1 MMAPLCCCL
10 LRARRLLFF
19 FFFFFAVAVVL
30 FSSVSVA
37 QIPGFQSIDCGGS
50 GNYTD
55 EVGLEWTGDEAYV
68 GGGAGATASISSMS
82 GQGRRPYRTVRYF
95 PADGRKYCYR
105 VSVKARTRY
114 LVRASFLYGN
124 FDGSRVFPEFD
135 LYVGASRWSTIVIY
149 DESKVVTREM
159 VALAQSGPSLSVC
172 LANATTGHP
181 FISTLELRPLN
192 ASLYHT
198 AFEAA
203 FFLSLAARI
212 NFGAPTADPV
222 RYPDDPYDRV
232 WESDMAR
239 RPNFLVDA
247 APGTIRVAT
256 DNPVFVASGE
266 RPPQK
271 VMQTAVVGTLGALTY
286 RLDLNGFPGSGWA
299 CSYLAEIEDDAAATA
314 RRFKLYIPGLAEVSK
329 PTVDIGENAPG
340 KYRVYQPGYDNI
352 SLPFVLPFA
361 FRKTDDSARGP
372 ILNAMEIYSYIPIL
386 PASPDAVAM
395 DALAA
400 RYQQQQHSW
409 AREGGDPCVPA
420 PWSWLTCTS
429 SRVIAINLSGNNLT
443 GAIPPELAA
452 LPCLQE
458 IRLDNNMLTGPIP
471 DLSACTN
478 LTVIH
483 LENNQLEGSV
493 PSYLS
498 GLPKLSEL
506 YLENNRLSGVIPRAL
521 LSRTIVF
528 KYSGNKHLRV
538 GKQEE
543 EERNVI
549 IGICALMGIGL
560 LLAAALCYAYNV
572 RVSGRKQLQGASAG
586 GNSKSKSIVV
596 SAEQKKKATP
606 VAAGGGG
613 GIDNMMAAMAARG
626 PLEFE
631 VRELEEATSKFAR
644 KIGSGGF
651 GVVYYGRLGDGR
663 EIAVKVASSN
673 ESIQGKKQLANE
685 VALLSR
691 IHHRNLVAFLGYC
704 WERDSSS
711 YMLVYEYMHNGSLKE
726 QLQMM
731 SMSWLRRLQVAE
743 DAAKG
748 IEYLH
753 CGCTPAIIHRDIKT
767 SNILLDAHMRAKV
780 SDLGLSKS
788 NKATNSTTNTITTH
802 VRGTLGYLDPHY
814 YVSQQLTHK
823 SDLYSFGIIL
833 LELIS
838 GRPPILLTPGA
849 GAMASLGP
857 WAKSHYE
864 SGDIEAIVDPSLRGR
879 YRDVHSVWK
888 VAETAVR
895 CIDADPRG
903 RPSMPEVVKDIQEA
917 IALEMPSSESE
928 RPAASF
934 FSPGAGAAG
943 ARSSATVRS
952 HDLVM
957 DNLMYDSSFCDSLN
971 LPRTPR

>member
-1 MMAPLCCCL
+1 CVGRVPEHRLRGLRQLHRRGRAGVDGRRGVRGRGRRHDGEHLVHLGAGAAALQDGAVFPSGRAQVL
-10 LRARRLLFF
+10 LQGEREGQDEVPGACELPVRQLRRQQGVPGVRPVRGRL
-19 FFFFFAVAVVL
+19 AVVHHRHL
-30 FSSVSVA
+30 RRV
-37 QIPGFQSIDCGGS
+37 QG
-50 GNYTD
+50 
-55 EVGLEWTGDEAYV
+55 GDE
-68 GGGAGATASISSMS
+68 GDGGAGSVRTLPLRLPRQRHHRPPLHLHPRAPPSQRLPLPHRLRGRLLPLPRRPHQLRRPHRRSRPLPRRPLRPRLGVRHGAQAKLPRRRRARHHPRRHRQPRLRGLRRAPAAEGDADRGGGHAGRAHLQTGPQRLPGQRVGLLVS
-82 GQGRRPYRTVRYF
+82 GGDRGRRGRHGAKVQALHPGAGRGEQ
-95 PADGRKYCYR
+95 ADGGHRR
-105 VSVKARTRY
+105 E
-114 LVRASFLYGN
+114 RA
-124 FDGSRVFPEFD
+124 
-135 LYVGASRWSTIVIY
+135 
-149 DESKVVTREM
+149 
-159 VALAQSGPSLSVC
+159 
-172 LANATTGHP
+172 
-181 FISTLELRPLN
+181 
-192 ASLYHT
+192 
-198 AFEAA
+198 
-203 FFLSLAARI
+203 
-212 NFGAPTADPV
+212 
-222 RYPDDPYDRV
+222 
-232 WESDMAR
+232 
-239 RPNFLVDA
+239 
-247 APGTIRVAT
+247 
-256 DNPVFVASGE
+256 GE
-266 RPPQK
+266 
-271 VMQTAVVGTLGALTY
+271 
-286 RLDLNGFPGSGWA
+286 
-299 CSYLAEIEDDAAATA
+299 
-314 RRFKLYIPGLAEVSK
+314 
-329 PTVDIGENAPG
+329 
-340 KYRVYQPGYDNI
+340 
-352 SLPFVLPFA
+352 
-361 FRKTDDSARGP
+361 
-372 ILNAMEIYSYIPIL
+372 
-386 PASPDAVAM
+386 
-395 DALAA
+395 
-400 RYQQQQHSW
+400 
-409 AREGGDPCVPA
+409 VP
-420 PWSWLTCTS
+420 
-429 SRVIAINLSGNNLT
+429 
-443 GAIPPELAA
+443 
-452 LPCLQE
+452 
-458 IRLDNNMLTGPIP
+458 
-471 DLSACTN
+471 
-478 LTVIH
+478 
-483 LENNQLEGSV
+483 
-493 PSYLS
+493 
-498 GLPKLSEL
+498 
-506 YLENNRLSGVIPRAL
+506 
-521 LSRTIVF
+521 
-528 KYSGNKHLRV
+528 
-538 GKQEE
+538 
-543 EERNVI
+543 
-549 IGICALMGIGL
+549 
-560 LLAAALCYAYNV
+560 
-572 RVSGRKQLQGASAG
+572 
-586 GNSKSKSIVV
+586 
-596 SAEQKKKATP
+596 
-606 VAAGGGG
+606 
-613 GIDNMMAAMAARG
+613 ARG

-731 SMSWLRRLQVAE
+731 SISWLRRLQVAE

>member
-1 MMAPLCCCL
+1 MMPPLCCCL
-10 LRARRLLFF
+10 LRRV
-19 FFFFFAVAVVL
+19 FFFAAAVVIVL

-55 EVGLEWTGDEAYV
+55 ELGLDWTGDEAYV
-68 GGGAGATASISSMS
+68 GGGGGTTASIS
-82 GQGRRPYRTVRYF
+82 GERRRPYRRVRYF

-105 VSVKARTRY
+105 VGVRARTRY

-124 FDGSRVFPEFD
+124 FDGSR
-135 LYVGASRWSTIVIY
+135 
-149 DESKVVTREM
+149 
-159 VALAQSGPSLSVC
+159 
-172 LANATTGHP
+172 
-181 FISTLELRPLN
+181 
-192 ASLYHT
+192 
-198 AFEAA
+198 
-203 FFLSLAARI
+203 
-212 NFGAPTADPV
+212 
-222 RYPDDPYDRV
+222 
-232 WESDMAR
+232 
-239 RPNFLVDA
+239 
-247 APGTIRVAT
+247 
-256 DNPVFVASGE
+256 
-266 RPPQK
+266 
-271 VMQTAVVGTLGALTY
+271 TAVVGTLGELTY
-286 RLDLNGFPGSGWA
+286 RLDLNGFPASGWA
-299 CSYLAEIEDDAAATA
+299 CSYLAEIEDDAPATA
-314 RRFKLYIPGLAEVSK
+314 RRFKLYIPGLPEVTK

-352 SLPFVLPFA
+352 SLPFLLPFA

-400 RYQQQQHSW
+400 RYEQHSW
-409 AREGGDPCVPA
+409 AREGGDPCVPST
-420 PWSWLTCTS
+420 WSWLTCTS
-429 SRVIAINLSGNNLT
+429 SRVIAINLSGYNLT

-471 DLSACTN
+471 DLSASTN
-478 LTVIH
+478 LTVI
-483 LENNQLEGSV
+483 
-493 PSYLS
+493 
-498 GLPKLSEL
+498 
-506 YLENNRLSGVIPRAL
+506 
-521 LSRTIVF
+521 
-528 KYSGNKHLRV
+528 YSGNKHLRV

-543 EERNVI
+543 QRNVI
-549 IGICALMGIGL
+549 IGISAVVGIALL
-560 LLAAALCYAYNV
+560 VAAALCCYCYAYNNV
-572 RVSGRKQLQGASAG
+572 YVSVSGRKYAAQEGSAA
-586 GNSKSKSIVV
+586 GNSKSIV
-596 SAEQKKKATP
+596 SAEQKKKKATAA
-606 VAAGGGG
+606 AAGGVNKKQEEMG
-613 GIDNMMAAMAARG
+613 MMAMAAG
-626 PLEFE
+626 HPLEFE
-631 VRELEEATSKFAR
+631 VSELEAATSKFAR
-644 KIGSGGF
+644 RIGSGGF

-663 EIAVKVASSN
+663 EIAVKVASNGN
-673 ESIQGKKQLANE
+673 ESIQGKKQLVNE
-685 VALLSR
+685 VTLLSR

-704 WERDSSS
+704 CEG
-711 YMLVYEYMHNGSLKE
+711 YMLVYEFMHNGSLKE
-726 QLQMM
+726 QLPG
-731 SMSWLRRLQVAE
+731 MSWVRRLQVAE
-743 DAAKG
+743 DAGKG

-788 NKATNSTTNTITTH
+788 NSTSTTITTH

-814 YVSQQLTHK
+814 YVSQQLTDK

-838 GRPPILLTPGA
+838 GRPPILLTDAGA
-849 GAMASLGP
+849 GASLGP

-903 RPSMPEVVKDIQEA
+903 RPSMPEVIKDIQEA
-917 IALEMPSSESE
+917 IALEMPSSDSE

-934 FSPGAGAAG
+934 FSPGVGAAG
-943 ARSSATVRS
+943 MRSSATVRS

>member
-1 MMAPLCCCL
+1 MSEMVRNAW
-10 LRARRLLFF
+10 A
-19 FFFFFAVAVVL
+19 
-30 FSSVSVA
+30 
-37 QIPGFQSIDCGGS
+37 GFQSIDCGGS

-68 GGGAGATASISSMS
+68 GGGAGTTASISSMS

-105 VSVKARTRY
+105 VSVRARTRY

-159 VALAQSGPSLSVC
+159 VALAQSGSSSLSVC

-222 RYPDDPYDRV
+222 RYPDDPDDRV

-314 RRFKLYIPGLAEVSK
+314 RRFKLYIPGLPEVSK

-400 RYQQQQHSW
+400 RYQQQHSW

-429 SRVIAINLSGNNLT
+429 SRVIAMYVRRLSFNSRAFPSFLGVLTYGT
-443 GAIPPELAA
+443 GAEIF
-452 LPCLQE
+452 QE
-458 IRLDNNMLTGPIP
+458 
-471 DLSACTN
+471 
-478 LTVIH
+478 
-483 LENNQLEGSV
+483 
-493 PSYLS
+493 
-498 GLPKLSEL
+498 
-506 YLENNRLSGVIPRAL
+506 
-521 LSRTIVF
+521 
-528 KYSGNKHLRV
+528 
-538 GKQEE
+538 
-543 EERNVI
+543 
-549 IGICALMGIGL
+549 
-560 LLAAALCYAYNV
+560 
-572 RVSGRKQLQGASAG
+572 
-586 GNSKSKSIVV
+586 
-596 SAEQKKKATP
+596 
-606 VAAGGGG
+606 
-613 GIDNMMAAMAARG
+613 
-626 PLEFE
+626 
-631 VRELEEATSKFAR
+631 
-644 KIGSGGF
+644 
-651 GVVYYGRLGDGR
+651 
-663 EIAVKVASSN
+663 
-673 ESIQGKKQLANE
+673 
-685 VALLSR
+685 
-691 IHHRNLVAFLGYC
+691 
-704 WERDSSS
+704 
-711 YMLVYEYMHNGSLKE
+711 
-726 QLQMM
+726 
-731 SMSWLRRLQVAE
+731 
-743 DAAKG
+743 
-748 IEYLH
+748 
-753 CGCTPAIIHRDIKT
+753 
-767 SNILLDAHMRAKV
+767 
-780 SDLGLSKS
+780 
-788 NKATNSTTNTITTH
+788 TT
-802 VRGTLGYLDPHY
+802 
-814 YVSQQLTHK
+814 
-823 SDLYSFGIIL
+823 
-833 LELIS
+833 
-838 GRPPILLTPGA
+838 
-849 GAMASLGP
+849 
-857 WAKSHYE
+857 
-864 SGDIEAIVDPSLRGR
+864 
-879 YRDVHSVWK
+879 
-888 VAETAVR
+888 
-895 CIDADPRG
+895 
-903 RPSMPEVVKDIQEA
+903 
-917 IALEMPSSESE
+917 
-928 RPAASF
+928 
-934 FSPGAGAAG
+934 
-943 ARSSATVRS
+943 
-952 HDLVM
+952 
-957 DNLMYDSSFCDSLN
+957 
-971 LPRTPR
+971 

>member
-1 MMAPLCCCL
+1 MAPLCCCL
-10 LRARRLLFF
+10 LRARRLLFFF

-135 LYVGASRWSTIVIY
+135 L
-149 DESKVVTREM
+149 
-159 VALAQSGPSLSVC
+159 
-172 LANATTGHP
+172 
-181 FISTLELRPLN
+181 
-192 ASLYHT
+192 
-198 AFEAA
+198 
-203 FFLSLAARI
+203 
-212 NFGAPTADPV
+212 
-222 RYPDDPYDRV
+222 
-232 WESDMAR
+232 
-239 RPNFLVDA
+239 
-247 APGTIRVAT
+247 
-256 DNPVFVASGE
+256 
-266 RPPQK
+266 
-271 VMQTAVVGTLGALTY
+271 
-286 RLDLNGFPGSGWA
+286 LDLNGFPGSGWA

-429 SRVIAINLSGNNLT
+429 SRVIA
-443 GAIPPELAA
+443 
-452 LPCLQE
+452 

-606 VAAGGGG
+606 VAGGGGG